1 MEWLVSDQNGLFAM
15 GTREGT
21 RTRKYHGFLASI
33 AGRLEKNF
41 LAHLD
46 LSIHGTQLWTHAYNS
61 PEQTVFHPDGAKHL
75 QHFQSQPWPT
85 WTWQVPE
92 GILEAQLTA
101 LTRGGF
107 EFRLRWSSSTS
118 SVAAPLVVRP
128 LWAMRSL
135 HAVGAQA
142 VHARMEGPLV
152 HFRSRV
158 SQDDAWIH
166 CDRPF
171 DWRPSETWY
180 KNFFYR
186 EEHARGYP
194 CNEDLFCAG
203 QFEITLQHGETARLQ
218 LRARI
223 PSSKHHDLDETQT
236 QALRSALPSDAHALS
251 DFILHEPPGVVAGF
265 PWFGEWGRDTFI
277 ALPGITAGIYPYD
290 PGIISWAVSVL
301 ERWSGWIESDG
312 MIPNLITVE
321 GPQWESADGTLWWT
335 HALASLWALGTARPE
350 TGLLDLLP
358 GRFGR
363 TLHHAISAIKSGRHK
378 HLSPTRE
385 GRLEVTSS
393 HSTWMDA
400 QVNNEAATPRL
411 GALPEINALWFQA
424 RCLHEL
430 WTRQHKDSFRQE
442 AAALLSQPM
451 EPERCNFVFLYS
463 IPLAPCLFAPS
474 ATALTRDAQRL
485 RDVFA
490 TPVGL
495 RTLSPDAQK
504 YTAQYC
510 GGAVERDRCYHQGPA
525 WGWLKGHFDMA
536 RQRFERV
543 GVTMPEQAHAAPLS
557 SIEGHFAELFD
568 AEPPF
573 QHRGAPAQAWSS
585 ACRAEANAR
594 RDWKVDE
601 VLTRIIEGHF
611 K

>member
-1 MEWLVSDQNGLFAM
+1 M

-21 RTRKYHGFLASI
+21 RTRKYHSFLASI

-46 LSIHGTQLWTHAYNS
+46 LSIHGTELWTHAYNS
-61 PEQTVFHPDGAKHL
+61 PEQTVFHPDGAKYL
-75 QHFQSQPWPT
+75 THFQSQPWPM

-107 EFRLRWSSSTS
+107 EFRLKWTSSAQ

-128 LWAMRSL
+128 LWAMRRL

-142 VHARMEGPLV
+142 VHARMEGPFV

-158 SQDDAWIH
+158 SHDDVWIH

-171 DWRPSETWY
+171 DWRPNDTWY
-180 KNFFYR
+180 KNFYYR
-186 EEHARGYP
+186 EEHERGYP
-194 CNEDLFCAG
+194 SNEDLFCAG
-203 QFEITLQHGETARLQ
+203 QFEITLQHGESVRLQ
-218 LRARI
+218 LRTSA
-223 PSSKHHDLDETQT
+223 QT
-236 QALRSALPSDAHALS
+236 SRQQRSALPTEAHALS
-251 DFILHEPPGVVAGF
+251 DFILHEPPGIVAGF

-277 ALPGITAGIYPYD
+277 ALPGIMAGIYHHD
-290 PGIISWAVSVL
+290 PDVISWAVGVL

-312 MIPNLITVE
+312 MIPNLITTE

-335 HALASLWALGTARPE
+335 HALASLWALGTAKPE

-358 GRFGR
+358 ERFGR
-363 TLHHAISAIKSGRHK
+363 TLFHAISAIRLGRHK
-378 HLSPTRE
+378 HLQPAR
-385 GRLEVTSS
+385 GGMLEVTSS

-400 QVNNEAATPRL
+400 RINNEAATPRV

-430 WTRQHKDSFRQE
+430 WSRQHNDSFRQE
-442 AAALLSQPM
+442 AEALLSQPM
-451 EPERCNFVFLYS
+451 EPERPNFVFLHS
-463 IPLAPCLFAPS
+463 IPLAPCLFASNTS
-474 ATALTRDAQRL
+474 AVTRDAHRL

-495 RTLSPDAQK
+495 RTLSPQAQK

-510 GGAVERDRCYHQGPA
+510 GGAVERDYCYHQGPA
-525 WGWLKGHFDMA
+525 WGWLKGHYDMA
-536 RQRFERV
+536 RQRFKRAGLAIGDQEPQ
-543 GVTMPEQAHAAPLS
+543 GPLS

-568 AEPPF
+568 AEAPF
-573 QHRGAPAQAWSS
+573 AHRGAPAQAWSS
-585 ACRAEANAR
+585 ACRAEAAAR
-594 RDWKVDE
+594 AEWKVDE
-601 VLTRIIEGHF
+601 VLIRIIEGHF